1 MNHGHPAQTTRD
13 AALLRQLA
21 QRSSGGGTAPTS
33 RKDQLKDRVLM
44 DEIQKSMPPQISRAI
59 AKEALDSQIVKKHKS
74 IYSAVRFQFTPSAPA
89 AGVTTFTLN
98 TSSTK
103 IRAFSYGIGDDMTT
117 AGFNDQLAG
126 YSTATEA
133 ETNLISKNDTNGA
146 VIKITGIS
154 LYLSETSDAALA
166 KLIWANTYVDTTLDG
181 VNQYLLIGRMGR
193 IPSAGGLYGNGDSL
207 VTQPGLTEQIA
218 RAGVVSN
225 GMPQANNYLRL
236 GEPIWWHPAS
246 KTDSKFQIRFQV
258 VRNLSIVSTART
270 AGAGVTAYTP
280 PVNAGDPGTFVDVT
294 VYLQCVEYMKRSK
307 QQ

>member
-1 MNHGHPAQTTRD
+1 MANASQ
-13 AALLRQLA
+13 LLRQLA
-21 QRSSGGGTAPTS
+21 TRTNGSGGTAPTS
-33 RKDQLKDRVLM
+33 RKDQLKGRLLM
-44 DEIQKSMPPQISRAI
+44 DEIQKSMPPHISKAI
-59 AKEALDSQIVKKHKS
+59 AKEALASQIVKKHKS
-74 IYSAVRFQFTPSAPA
+74 IYSAVRFQFTPSTPA
-89 AGVTTFTLN
+89 AGVTTYTLN

-103 IRAFSYGIGDDMTT
+103 IRAFAYGIGDDMTP
-117 AGFNDQLAG
+117 AGFSDALAG
-126 YSTATEA
+126 YANATEA

-166 KLIWANTYVDTTLDG
+166 KLVWANTYVDTTLDG

-207 VTQPGLTEQIA
+207 VTPPGLRSQMA
-218 RAGVVSN
+218 QVGVVSN
-225 GMPQANNYLRL
+225 GMPQANNFLRL

-246 KTDSKFQIRFQV
+246 KTDSKFQVRFQV
-258 VRNLSIVSTART
+258 VRNLTVTSASRPGTA
-270 AGAGVTAYTP
+270 AVTAYTP
-280 PVNAGDPGTFVDVT
+280 PANLGDPGTFVDVI